1 MKSLFELTSAAP
13 ILPSPEAQRR
23 RASVMQKA
31 ADQLSAL
38 DQKLAMLEARMVEDD
53 NEVSLIVPLRN
64 KR

>member
-1 MKSLFELTSAAP
+1 MKSLFELTQTPVPVSAD
-13 ILPSPEAQRR
+13 AQRR

-31 ADQLSAL
+31 ADQLTVL

-53 NEVSLIVPLRN
+53 NEVSLIVPLR